1 MKLMF
6 KCVVFMTDVAS
17 RVDTVG
23 SDCNVLVVCLKPV
36 NQWLKSGP
44 KQGLVLHVLFIYL
57 STIHS

>member
-23 SDCNVLVVCLKPV
+23 SDCNVLAVCLNP
-36 NQWLKSGP
+36 
-44 KQGLVLHVLFIYL
+44 
-57 STIHS
+57 